1 MSPFTVP
8 SGAGNVAATRDRH
21 GEDVTAVNGTTVA
34 VVGSGAIGG
43 FLAGAV
49 HDAGHP
55 VTLCVRSPLDSL
67 TVRTASR
74 THHVPATIV
83 TDPDGVGPVDW
94 LLLTT
99 KAHDTAG
106 AAGWL
111 TALADRRTVVV
122 VAQNGVDHTERV
134 AALIDKAQVLPALV
148 YVAAERPEPGHV
160 VHRGG
165 NRLIVP
171 DGAAGRAFRHL
182 MAGSGLR
189 IELTHDFR
197 TEAWRK
203 LLHNL
208 AANPITALTMRRM
221 DVLAQH
227 DILELTRGL
236 LTEGAAVAAAEGA
249 RITLDEVEHVIRFY
263 RTLGTEDGSSM
274 LYDRLAGRSL
284 EHDLI
289 TGAVVRAGR
298 RHRIP
303 VPLNRAILALLRGLD
318 GAGR

>member
-1 MSPFTVP
+1 M
-8 SGAGNVAATRDRH
+8 NATS
-21 GEDVTAVNGTTVA
+21 VA

-83 TDPDGVGPVDW
+83 TDPDGLGPVDW

-99 KAHDTAG
+99 KAQDTAG
-106 AAGWL
+106 AVGWL
-111 TALADRRTVVV
+111 RALAGQRTVVV
-122 VAQNGVDHTERV
+122 VAQNGVDHVERV
-134 AALIDKAQVLPALV
+134 APLVDTARVLPALV
-148 YVAAERPEPGHV
+148 YVAAERSAPGQV
-160 VHRGG
+160 VHHGG
-165 NRLIVP
+165 NKLILP
-171 DGAAGRAFRHL
+171 DGEAGRAFRHL

-203 LLHNL
+203 LLRNL
-208 AANPITALTMRRM
+208 AANPITALTVRRM
-221 DVLAQH
+221 DVIAQP

-236 LTEGAAVAAAEGA
+236 LTEGVAVAAAEGA

-263 RTLGTEDGSSM
+263 RTFGAEDGSSM

-289 TGAVVRAGR
+289 TGTVVRAGR
-298 RHRIP
+298 RQHIP
-303 VPLNRAILALLRGLD
+303 VPLNRAILALLRGLNGGPG